1 MISYV
6 FSFCAVIIAAGGSSA
21 SSCTSIS
28 PQIPF
33 AEAYSNVT
41 AYCIL
46 NHTCLLQNN
55 YNIKSNELY
64 WEVDDRRIQP
74 SQYTVINETTSR
86 VTYQP
91 TSISV
96 NLLSCS
102 TDLHGQ
108 IKTTLMGTFI
118 NVGFPPEK
126 PENLSCICYNREKL
140 TCTWRPGRP
149 TMIPTTYIL
158 KQKGMEEDY
167 SPELMQYKLNSYPAA
182 RARGRSSTL
191 SKNDYPKKQIPSG
204 YRKGEKEER
213 PGCKSNNDTC
223 TLYNADFQLFI
234 DTTFQVVATNGLG
247 TAESDELRL
256 DIINILKP
264 NPPEIEKVV
273 SLSQLQKALKIE
285 WKNPLTTESL
295 FPFKYNL
302 RYRKKDST
310 EWEQVPP
317 NDIDKTRNSY
327 TLQDLQ
333 PYTKYILSLRCKLQN
348 NKGYWS
354 DWSKEYEA
362 MTPESAPSQA
372 PEFWRKIGDP
382 DSNGVRTVWLMWK
395 DLGTYANGE
404 ILGYNITIGR
414 SKNFLDAYALPKQD
428 RQYNIT
434 VPKDAVQ
441 VSVVAY
447 NKYGASPSSVLVIPD
462 VKNRVMLP
470 SEIDVKA
477 FPKDG
482 KLWVEWTAPTKSVLG
497 YVIEWCANSDSQGCE
512 VEWQREPST
521 VNGTFL
527 RGDLKPFVYYLIKV
541 YPLYK
546 TGFERPRYVAAY
558 LQQGIPEEGPIVRHK
573 SVEKTKAVIEWEP
586 VPLEKRNG
594 FITNYTL
601 KYKAKNGQETT
612 VALNSTQTE
621 YMMTSLT
628 GNTVYS
634 VSVTASN
641 EIGGKEGLPFT
652 FSTNR
657 FDTGEVEAI
666 VVSSCIGFLLLVL
679 IGGILLCNKRDLIK
693 KHIWPNVP
701 DPSKSNIAQWS
712 PQTPTRHEPKSHPF
726 QDGSFTDVSVVEIT
740 ADEKSS
746 YSKQDLKSVDLIKKN
761 TSEGLSSGIGGSSCL
776 SSPQLSI
783 SDSDEVESGQNT
795 SSTVQYST
803 VIISGYRG
811 QQPTAAALPTF
822 SRSESTQP
830 LLESEERP
838 DEQPV
843 LDIPNQYF
851 KQNCTQDDST
861 GRLQALQQE
870 NLSSRIHEQ
879 GQSPQLAGLGHE
891 MDPEGFNA
899 GKNVSLEC
907 QPAEMDMEIK
917 SYLPQTVRRGGYLP
931 Q

>member
-158 KQKGMEEDY
+158 KQ
-167 SPELMQYKLNSYPAA
+167 LW
-182 RARGRSSTL
+182 
-191 SKNDYPKKQIPSG
+191 
-204 YRKGEKEER
+204 KGEKEER

>member
-158 KQKGMEEDY
+158 KQ
-167 SPELMQYKLNSYPAA
+167 
-182 RARGRSSTL
+182 
-191 SKNDYPKKQIPSG
+191 
-204 YRKGEKEER
+204 KGEKEER